1 MPSAPLANK
10 EKSMYLL
17 AVANRIS
24 LSGRLIGGFGLLIML
39 IGGTSIFYNARIR
52 DVRDNV
58 ARIER
63 ASVAS
68 DMVGDFARNLL
79 VLRRINVDY
88 VRSGSG
94 TDRNR
99 SLAAFEPL
107 DKSLEK
113 LGGVVG
119 SRGDVLRTGLAAY
132 HAAFNRLDQDLKK
145 RKGALASVNASGARL
160 TNMLTIVTLDLGA
173 AGEPALPAA
182 QRLEQA
188 VQALGATT
196 YRYVA
201 ALASGDIDIVGA
213 ERERVGKELAA
224 VKALPPANTELAK
237 IIDTLPAQIDKFLS
251 SADLLVGS
259 ATSTEE
265 VFAALVKAGGKL
277 GDDAEALRSDYKGS
291 SSNDIAR
298 TAEIAEDA
306 SVSGSIAAV
315 AGVLLGIILAG
326 LITISISKLIKRIT
340 RTMSQLAGG
349 DLTVDIEGADRRDQ
363 VGDMARAVGI
373 FKDNAVRIAEVES
386 EKKRLAEQTERNR
399 KAGLNDMASQL
410 ESTIKS
416 IADSVKQ
423 SARRMH
429 DGATTMNGAA
439 ERTKTR
445 SSAVAA
451 ASEQA
456 SVNVQT
462 VASAAEE
469 LSTSIREIGRQ
480 AQNSATVAGRASTQA
495 SKTTATMEDLS
506 QAADR
511 IGEVVKLINDVAAQ
525 TNLLA
530 LNATI
535 EAARAGDAGRGFAV
549 VASEVK
555 SLAGQTARATEEIAA
570 QIASIQGE
578 TKEAVAA
585 IKGIGTVISEINQI
599 ASSTATAVEQQSAA
613 TTEIA
618 RNVQQAAVGTDEVSS
633 NIAGVLQAA
642 AETDEHARTALENSN
657 ELSDQADKLWQ
668 AVLGFVEGVRAA

>member
-1 MPSAPLANK
+1 MR
-10 EKSMYLL
+10 EKPMSLL
-17 AVANRIS
+17 AITNRIS
-24 LSGRLIGGFGLLIML
+24 LSGRLIGGFGLLIVL

-58 ARIER
+58 ARIEQ

-79 VLRRINVDY
+79 ILRRIIVDY
-88 VRSGSG
+88 VRSGSA

-132 HAAFNRLDQDLKK
+132 HAAFDRLDEELKK
-145 RKGALASVNASGARL
+145 RKGALASLNASGARL
-160 TNMLTIVTLDLGA
+160 TNMLTTVTLDLGA
-173 AGEPALPAA
+173 AGEAALPAA

-188 VQALGATT
+188 VQALRATA
-196 YRYVA
+196 YRYAA

-224 VKALPPANTELAK
+224 AKALPPANPELAK

-251 SADLLVGS
+251 STDLLVGS

-265 VFAALVKAGGKL
+265 VFAALIKAGVKL
-277 GDDAEALRSDYKGS
+277 GDDAEALRSDYQS
-291 SSNDIAR
+291 SRSNDIAR
-298 TAEIAEDA
+298 TSQIAEDA
-306 SVSGSIAAV
+306 SVSGSVAAV
-315 AGVLLGIILAG
+315 TGVLLGIILAG
-326 LITISISKLIKRIT
+326 LITISISTLIKRIT

-349 DLTVDIEGADRRDQ
+349 DLTVDIEGAERRDQ

-373 FKDNAVRIAEVES
+373 FKDNAIRIAEVES
-386 EKKRLAEQTERNR
+386 EKKRLSEQTERDR

-410 ESTIKS
+410 ESTVKS

-429 DGATTMNGAA
+429 DGAVTMNGAA

-469 LSTSIREIGRQ
+469 LSASIHEIGRQ
-480 AQNSATVAGRASTQA
+480 AQSSATVAGRASSQA

-511 IGEVVKLINDVAAQ
+511 IGEVVKLINDIAAQ

-535 EAARAGDAGRGFAV
+535 EAARAGDAGKGFAV

-570 QIASIQGE
+570 QIASIQAE

-613 TTEIA
+613 TNEIA

-633 NIAGVLQAA
+633 NIAGVLEAA
-642 AETDEHARTALENSN
+642 GETDEHARTALENSN
-657 ELSDQADKLWQ
+657 QLSDQADKLWQ

>member
-1 MPSAPLANK
+1 MS
-10 EKSMYLL
+10 LL
-17 AVANRIS
+17 AIANRIS
-24 LSGRLIGGFGLLIML
+24 LSGRLIGGFGLLIVL

-58 ARIER
+58 ALIER
-63 ASVAS
+63 ASTAS

-79 VLRRINVDY
+79 ILRRVIVDY

-99 SLAAFEPL
+99 SLVAFEPL

-113 LGGVVG
+113 MGSAVG
-119 SRGDVLRTGLAAY
+119 PRSDVLRTGLATY
-132 HAAFNRLDQDLKK
+132 HTAFNRLDEELKK
-145 RKGALASVNASGARL
+145 RKGAFASVNASGARL
-160 TNMLTIVTLDLGA
+160 TNMLTTVTLDLGA

-188 VQALGATT
+188 VQALRATT
-196 YRYVA
+196 YRYAA

-213 ERERVGKELAA
+213 ERERIGKELAA
-224 VKALPPANTELAK
+224 VKASPPANPGLAK
-237 IIDTLPAQIDKFLS
+237 IIDTLPAQTDKFLA
-251 SADLLVGS
+251 SADQLVGS
-259 ATSTEE
+259 ATTVEE
-265 VFAALVKAGGKL
+265 VFAALIKAGVKL
-277 GDDAEALRSDYKGS
+277 GDDAETLRNDYQTSRSD
-291 SSNDIAR
+291 DIAR
-298 TAEIAEDA
+298 TARIAEDA

-315 AGVLLGIILAG
+315 IGVLLGIILAA
-326 LITISISKLIKRIT
+326 LITISISTLIKRIT

-363 VGDMARAVGI
+363 IGDMARAVGI
-373 FKDNAVRIAEVES
+373 FKDNAIRIADVES
-386 EKKRLAEQTERNR
+386 DKTRLAERTERDR
-399 KAGLNDMASQL
+399 KAGLADLASRL
-410 ESTIKS
+410 ESTVKS

-423 SARRMH
+423 SAQRMH

-462 VASAAEE
+462 VAAAAEQ
-469 LSTSIREIGRQ
+469 LSASIREIGRQ
-480 AQNSATVAGRASTQA
+480 AQSSATVAGRAASQA

-511 IGEVVKLINDVAAQ
+511 IGEVIKLINDIAAQ

-555 SLAGQTARATEEIAA
+555 SLAAQTARATDEIAA

-578 TKEAVAA
+578 TREAATA
-585 IKGIGTVISEINQI
+585 IKGIEAVITEINQI
-599 ASSTATAVEQQSAA
+599 ASSTAAAVEQQSAA

-633 NIAGVLQAA
+633 NIAGVLEAA
-642 AETDEHARTALENSN
+642 AETDGHARTALENSN
-657 ELSDQADKLWQ
+657 QLSGQADRLWQ
-668 AVLGFVEGVRAA
+668 AVLGFVEGVKAA